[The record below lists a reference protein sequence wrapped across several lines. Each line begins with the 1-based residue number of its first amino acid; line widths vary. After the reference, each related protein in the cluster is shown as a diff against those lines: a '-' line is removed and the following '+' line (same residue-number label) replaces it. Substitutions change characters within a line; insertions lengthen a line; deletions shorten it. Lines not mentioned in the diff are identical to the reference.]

1 MNLIQKLK
9 IYRRLVLWAERVFI
23 DRTSIGYCGKNSIFE
38 PPYFIENPKGLFLHD
53 SAKIRHY
60 CTIINAPDET
70 VTIKKYAAVAAG
82 TTFITNSHI
91 RRVGVP
97 HIIGGAMHVG
107 DKKGNIVVE
116 EDVWI
121 GANATILPGVII
133 GRGAVVGT
141 GALVT
146 KSVPPYAVVV
156 GRPAKIVSVVFSLE
170 DIVKHESIIYPENE
184 RLDYN
189 YLKDLFQSEYQNLRI
204 FGSNKELT
212 AEEKEMI
219 DEMKHKWGIVY

>member
-1 MNLIQKLK
+1 MPQ
-9 IYRRLVLWAERVFI
+9 
-23 DRTSIGYCGKNSIFE
+23 
-38 PPYFIENPKGLFLHD
+38 
-53 SAKIRHY
+53 
-60 CTIINAPDET
+60 II
-70 VTIKKYAAVAAG
+70 
-82 TTFITNSHI
+82 S
-91 RRVGVP
+91 
-97 HIIGGAMHVG
+97 GAMHIG

-189 YLKDLFQSEYQNLRI
+189 YLKDLFQSEYQSLRI